1 MLDPNDQPRIL
12 LGFKLGT
19 VEFWINTLS
28 TQSNSSKILLNFMK
42 NIIGA
47 VHF

>member
-1 MLDPNDQPRIL
+1 MLDPNDQPITL
-12 LGFKLGT
+12 LGLKLGT
-19 VEFWINTLS
+19 VKFWINSLS
-28 TQSNSSKILLNFMK
+28 TQNNSSKILLNFMK